1 MMRPLHVVILAAGEG
16 TRMRSNRPKMLQ
28 PLGGRPL
35 LSHLLDIAQ
44 ALQPERVHVV
54 VGSGADAVMTAC
66 EGYTVEWV
74 QQQQRLGTG
83 HAVLQAMPGIP
94 DGSDVLVLLG
104 DHPLL
109 PLALLESMRDGFRGP
124 LALLTTELEDPTGYG
139 RILRDPGGNIIG
151 VVEHRDAA
159 ATLARF
165 DGAHQ
170 S

>member
-1 MMRPLHVVILAAGEG
+1 MSTIALILAAGEG

-35 LSHLLDIAQ
+35 LSHLLDTAQ

-109 PLALLESMRDGFRGP
+109 PPALLESMRAAPVTPQRVRK
-124 LALLTTELEDPTGYG
+124 LTPAFEMHTRYARLVERYAIVQRQIIKDKVAG
-139 RILRDPGGNIIG
+139 RR
-151 VVEHRDAA
+151 
-159 ATLARF
+159 
-165 DGAHQ
+165 
-170 S
+170 